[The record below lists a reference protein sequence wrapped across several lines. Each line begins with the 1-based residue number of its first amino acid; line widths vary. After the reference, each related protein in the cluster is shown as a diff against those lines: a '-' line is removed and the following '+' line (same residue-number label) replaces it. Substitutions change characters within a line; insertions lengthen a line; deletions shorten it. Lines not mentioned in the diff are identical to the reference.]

1 MRPGC
6 GCFPD
11 ALSQVA
17 EIVDVELLPFG
28 NAIYNSS
35 LGGKLECQHGD
46 VECIG
51 NSVLQCA
58 MDEYPDQKTHL
69 PFASCF
75 ETYGPSFWGNY
86 NDTADPGH
94 LMKYTRICAWSHGMD
109 YSRITSCVHDAVRSA
124 KLQRQYY
131 ERTKQTRGLFPSVFD
146 LTWVSINGKQD
157 GTNGAQLLKEVCD
170 AYTGP
175 PPKGCSN
182 ATTTVGHAA
191 LTPAGEQKKL
201 DVYAAGGAMSA
212 ARCTRAPTKE

>member
-1 MRPGC
+1 MA
-6 GCFPD
+6 D
-11 ALSQVA
+11 
-17 EIVDVELLPFG
+17 IVDVELLPFG
-28 NAIYNSS
+28 NAVYNAS

-58 MDEYPDQKTHL
+58 MDEYPNQKVHL

-75 ETYGPSFWGNY
+75 ERYGPYFWGNY

-94 LMKYTRICAWSHGMD
+94 LMQYTRICAWSHGMD
-109 YSRITSCVHDAVRSA
+109 YSRITSCVQDADRSA
-124 KLQRQYY
+124 KLQRQYF
-131 ERTKQTRGLFPSVFD
+131 ERTKQTRGLYPSVFD

-175 PPKGCSN
+175 PPIGCAN
-182 ATTTVGHAA
+182 VTVSGEPLTGGGHA
-191 LTPAGEQKKL
+191 LTTPPAGRQT
-201 DVYAAGGAMSA
+201 AAGAAAAGSAAMAA
-212 ARCTRAPTKE
+212 ARCTRAPPNYN